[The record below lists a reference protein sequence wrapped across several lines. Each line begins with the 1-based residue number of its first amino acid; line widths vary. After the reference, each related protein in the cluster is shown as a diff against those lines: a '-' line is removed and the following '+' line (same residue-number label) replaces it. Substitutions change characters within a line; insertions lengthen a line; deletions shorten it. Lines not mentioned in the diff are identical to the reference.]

1 MEYVKDIVYKH
12 VGMHVNKPV
21 LITVH
26 GNVLLIVVVDV
37 LKDVQADV
45 QDVVLVLD
53 HVKDK
58 QQVVVVLDV
67 A

>member
-21 LITVH
+21 LIIAL

-37 LKDVQADV
+37 LKDVQVDV

-53 HVKDK
+53 HVKVK
-58 QQVVVVLDV
+58 QQVVVALDV
-67 A
+67 V